1 MAACLNHFSQDSSK
15 KTMAFVFEE
24 LDCQETPLGLI
35 SLRKRAEPRLDNR
48 ILYEVKLGDEFLM
61 SSLFPEAEIQL
72 SRLGLEALRNNG
84 HVEALDIVVGGLGL
98 GYTANAALEDEKV
111 RSLLVIDIMPAVI
124 EWHQKHLVPLGEV
137 LSTDTRCT
145 LQLGDFFE
153 LATNSEMGFPPLNQ
167 QVHGIFLD
175 IDHSPS
181 NWLDQENSNFYTE
194 KSLEKMKKKIVVG
207 GIFGLWSNDLPDNDF
222 TALLESVF
230 NKVETHVVA
239 FDNPYSGNNS
249 TNSVYLAHVL

>member
-1 MAACLNHFSQDSSK
+1 MAAFLNHFSQDSFK
-15 KTMAFVFEE
+15 KTMAFIFEE

-72 SRLGLEALRNNG
+72 SRLGLEAIRNNG
-84 HVEALDIVVGGLGL
+84 HDDELDIVVGGLGL

-111 RSLLVIDIMPAVI
+111 HTLSVIDIMPAVI
-124 EWHQKHLVPLGEV
+124 EWHQKHLVPLGET

-153 LATNSEMGFPPLNQ
+153 LATNSEPGFPPLNKS
-167 QVHGIFLD
+167 VHGVFLD

-181 NWLDQENSNFYTE
+181 NWLDQGNSSFYTE
-194 KSLEKMKKKIVVG
+194 DSLAKMKNKIFPG
-207 GIFGLWSNDLPDNDF
+207 GIFGLWSNDLPDNNF

-230 NKVETHVVA
+230 DRVETHLVE
-239 FDNPYSGNNS
+239 FNNPYSGGKS
-249 TNSVYLAHVL
+249 SNSVYLAHVF